1 MIKDDFE
8 IKEVVAP
15 TLEIPLTSRV
25 IILSSIMRQIEF
37 WVISMYILIY
47 WLDLQSFQIE
57 LIFELN

>member
-15 TLEIPLTSRV
+15 TLEIPSTSRV

>member
-57 LIFELN
+57 LIFE